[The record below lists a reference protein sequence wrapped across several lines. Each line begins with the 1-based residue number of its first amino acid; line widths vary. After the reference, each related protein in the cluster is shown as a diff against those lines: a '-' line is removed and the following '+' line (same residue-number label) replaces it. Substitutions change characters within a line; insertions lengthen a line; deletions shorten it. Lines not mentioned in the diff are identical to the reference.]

1 MRDLRPQIS
10 KFYDTGTKTY
20 LRLYGPHFHDG
31 YYTSGRESQ
40 RQAQEDL
47 IIRLAGLAG
56 ITRGTRVL
64 DVGCGVGGS
73 SIWLAKNREA
83 VTTGI
88 TISQV
93 QVNIAKRLAGK
104 SGVSSEFHLMDA
116 MNIQLDKKFDVI
128 WIVDALVHLPDQHQ
142 FLQSSF
148 DYLTPGGKLVIF
160 DWMLKDDAVSSNR
173 VEQVIEDMLLSGLVS
188 MAGYQRTL
196 TSAGYH
202 ISHAEDVTSYTVKT
216 WQDALSVTRKF
227 SFFTGLG
234 EIIMRPAISL
244 KFLRAVLGMRREMLA
259 GRIRSGIIV
268 AEKSR

>member
-1 MRDLRPQIS
+1 MATTKDFIEFACDQIDRKWCATYKKMFGEYMVYINQKPVLLVCDNVIYVKKITCVEKLKKNWDVGLPYPGAKEHFVLDIEDRDL
-10 KFYDTGTKTY
+10 
-20 LRLYGPHFHDG
+20 
-31 YYTSGRESQ
+31 
-40 RQAQEDL
+40 
-47 IIRLAGLAG
+47 
-56 ITRGTRVL
+56 
-64 DVGCGVGGS
+64 
-73 SIWLAKNREA
+73 
-83 VTTGI
+83 
-88 TISQV
+88 
-93 QVNIAKRLAGK
+93 
-104 SGVSSEFHLMDA
+104 
-116 MNIQLDKKFDVI
+116 
-128 WIVDALVHLPDQHQ
+128 
-142 FLQSSF
+142 
-148 DYLTPGGKLVIF
+148 
-160 DWMLKDDAVSSNR
+160 